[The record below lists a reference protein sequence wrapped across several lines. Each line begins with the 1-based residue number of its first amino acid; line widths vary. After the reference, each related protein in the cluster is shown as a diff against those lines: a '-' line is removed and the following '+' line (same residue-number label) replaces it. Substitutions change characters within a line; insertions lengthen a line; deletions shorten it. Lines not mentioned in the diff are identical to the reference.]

1 MLSRVP
7 LTGRSLFMHLKRACH
22 ERGRNSNPFA
32 PLHEREGEIENSR
45 GESTTLFS
53 GAREGAFPPP
63 RPSRF
68 RTFRLKNDRS
78 IHRVLVDVVV
88 SRVEKGQR
96 RRRRKRE
103 KEEDSANSSQKKGT
117 DRSCPELTRRS
128 PNGLTRPLVPAKI
141 NSSAASIHYRGLKLE
156 IARNTTGVSV
166 TSRRRFELN
175 RCQSPAGARPAVFPE
190 RRRVSKFKI
199 T

>member
-1 MLSRVP
+1 MD
-7 LTGRSLFMHLKRACH
+7 A
-22 ERGRNSNPFA
+22 NPFA

-68 RTFRLKNDRS
+68 RTFRSKNDRS

-103 KEEDSANSSQKKGT
+103 KEEDSANSSQKGI
-117 DRSCPELTRRS
+117 DRSSSYPELTRRS

>member
-1 MLSRVP
+1 MD
-7 LTGRSLFMHLKRACH
+7 A
-22 ERGRNSNPFA
+22 NPFV

-53 GAREGAFPPP
+53 GAREGAFPSP

-68 RTFRLKNDRS
+68 RTFRLKNDSPRP
-78 IHRVLVDVVV
+78 
-88 SRVEKGQR
+88 R
-96 RRRRKRE
+96 RRRRLARRERTTKE
-103 KEEDSANSSQKKGT
+103 KEEKGEGGGFGKFFAEG
-117 DRSCPELTRRS
+117 DRSIVSRVNSTFS
-128 PNGLTRPLVPAKI
+128 NGLTRPLVPAKI

>member
-1 MLSRVP
+1 MD
-7 LTGRSLFMHLKRACH
+7 A
-22 ERGRNSNPFA
+22 NPFV

-45 GESTTLFS
+45 GDSTTLFS

-103 KEEDSANSSQKKGT
+103 KEEDSANSSQKGI
-117 DRSCPELTRRS
+117 DRSSSYPELTRRS

-175 RCQSPAGARPAVFPE
+175 RCQSLAGARPAVFPE

>member
-1 MLSRVP
+1 MD
-7 LTGRSLFMHLKRACH
+7 A
-22 ERGRNSNPFA
+22 NPFA

-68 RTFRLKNDRS
+68 RTFRSKNDRS
-78 IHRVLVDVVV
+78 IHRVLVV

-103 KEEDSANSSQKKGT
+103 KEEDSANSSQKGI
-117 DRSCPELTRRS
+117 DRSSSCPELTRRS

-156 IARNTTGVSV
+156 IARNTTGMSV